1 MDRLF
6 NRLILLFRYAGQ
18 SLLVLAT
25 LLLIFLAVTALSF
38 ASTHRDCVEQ
48 YDPQVDYFPDK
59 ARLIH
64 ARGFTLDYFGH
75 YKVLT
80 VLTPWPGATRNFRYV
95 LVQCG
100 TPPPTGYPDAQI
112 IEVPIVKVI
121 ALTKPQLPHLE
132 LLDVLDGLLALDS
145 LDRVYS
151 QTVNRKIAA
160 GQLVAVGWG
169 TTIDAER
176 ILALEPDLVM
186 ATAYD
191 QPQHNVHPI
200 LQRVGI
206 PVVINAEYTE
216 PTPLGRTEWLK
227 FTAALFNKEQRAER
241 VFNDIASRYRAYAEL
256 TQDLPDGKRPTVLT
270 GALYGS
276 AWYVPSGNSYLAQL
290 LDIAGG
296 DYLWADTDATGN
308 IPLDFEA
315 VYARAWQ
322 ADYWLTTKNE
332 WLTRADM
339 QAADARYD
347 VFTAYQHG
355 RVYNNNARLSA
366 TGGNDYWE
374 RATLEPD
381 MILADLIKIFH
392 PSLVPEHTLKYFR
405 KLP

>member
-6 NRLILLFRYAGQ
+6 IHFILLRRAAGQ
-18 SLLVLAT
+18 RLLLLAILLVMIAPGLAT
-25 LLLIFLAVTALSF
+25 PVK
-38 ASTHRDCVEQ
+38 STDRDCVEQ

-59 ARLIH
+59 ADLTH
-64 ARGFTLDYFGH
+64 ARGFTLEYFGH
-75 YKVLT
+75 YKILT
-80 VLTPWPGATRNFRYV
+80 VVTPWPGAARSFRYV

-100 TPPPTGYPDAQI
+100 TPPPDGFSDAQF

-151 QTVNRKIAA
+151 QTVNQKIDEDK
-160 GQLVAVGWG
+160 LVAVGWG

-241 VFNDIASRYRAYAEL
+241 LFNDIATRYHAYAEL
-256 TQDLPDGKRPTVLT
+256 THDLPAEQRPTVLT

-276 AWYVPSGNSYLAQL
+276 AWFVPSGNSYLAQL
-290 LDIAGG
+290 LHIAGG
-296 DYLWADTDATGN
+296 DYLWADTDTVGN

-339 QAADARYD
+339 QAADARYE
-347 VFTAYQHG
+347 VFTAYQQG

-392 PSLVPEHTLKYFR
+392 PDLVPKHTLKYFR

>member
-6 NRLILLFRYAGQ
+6 ILLILLRRTAGQ
-18 SLLVLAT
+18 RLLVLAA
-25 LLLIFLAVTALSF
+25 LMLIAPGLAAVPAD
-38 ASTHRDCVEQ
+38 RNCVEQ

-59 ARLIH
+59 ARLTH
-64 ARGFTLDYFGH
+64 ARGFKLEYFGH

-80 VLTPWPGATRNFRYV
+80 VLTPWPGATRSFRYV

-100 TPPPTGYPDAQI
+100 TPPPDGYPDAQF
-112 IEVPIVKVI
+112 IEVPIVRVI

-132 LLDVLDGLLALDS
+132 LLNVLDGLLALDS

-151 QTVNRKIAA
+151 QTVNRKIK
-160 GQLVAVGWG
+160 GDQLVAVGWG

-200 LQRVGI
+200 LRRVGI

-227 FTAALFNKEQRAER
+227 FTAALFNKEQQAER
-241 VFNDIASRYRAYAEL
+241 LFNDIATRYQAYAKL
-256 TQDLPDGKRPTVLT
+256 TRDLPAAQRPTVLT

-276 AWYVPSGNSYLAQL
+276 AWFVPSGNSYLAQL

-296 DYLWADTDATGN
+296 DYLWADTDAIGN

-315 VYARAWQ
+315 VYARGWQ

-339 QAADARYD
+339 LAADARYE
-347 VFTAYQHG
+347 VFTAYQQG

-366 TGGNDYWE
+366 SGGNDYWE

-381 MILADLIKIFH
+381 MILADFIKIFH
-392 PSLVPEHTLKYFR
+392 PTLVPEHTLKYFR

>member
-1 MDRLF
+1 M
-6 NRLILLFRYAGQ
+6 FRNPGRGYFVFAC
-18 SLLVLAT
+18 
-25 LLLIFLAVTALSF
+25 LLLILSPVPVTSF
-38 ASTHRDCVEQ
+38 AATDRACVEH
-48 YDPQVDYFPDK
+48 YDPQIDYFPDK

-64 ARGFTLDYFGH
+64 ARGFKLDYFNH

-80 VLTPWPGATRNFRYV
+80 VLTPWPGATRSFRYV

-100 TPPPTGYPDAQI
+100 TPLPEGYPDAQFI
-112 IEVPIVKVI
+112 QVPIVKVI

-132 LLDVLDGLLALDS
+132 LLDVLDGLVALDS

-151 QTVNRKIAA
+151 PMVNRKIAA
-160 GQLVAVGWG
+160 DQLVAVGWG

-176 ILALEPDLVM
+176 ILALAPDLVI

-216 PTPLGRTEWLK
+216 STPLGRTEWLK
-227 FTAALFNKEQRAER
+227 FTAALFNKEREAER
-241 VFNDIASRYRAYAEL
+241 LFDAIAGRYQAYTEL
-256 TQDLPDGKRPTVLT
+256 TRDLPPATRPTVLT

-276 AWYVPSGNSYLAQL
+276 VWFVPSGNSYLAQL
-290 LDIAGG
+290 LRIAGG
-296 DYLWADTDATGN
+296 DYLWADTATAGN

-339 QAADARYD
+339 QAADARYTE
-347 VFTAYQHG
+347 FAAYRQQ

-366 TGGNDYWE
+366 SGGNDYWE

-392 PSLVPEHTLKYFR
+392 PGLLPEHTLKYFR

>member
-6 NRLILLFRYAGQ
+6 NRFILLLCYGGQ
-18 SLLVLAT
+18 GPLVLAA
-25 LLLIFLAVTALSF
+25 LLLINSPVPAAPV
-38 ASTHRDCVEQ
+38 ASTGRTCVEH
-48 YDPQVDYFPDK
+48 YDPQIDYFPDK
-59 ARLIH
+59 AHLIY
-64 ARGFTLDYFGH
+64 ARGFTLEYFGH

-80 VLTPWPGATRNFRYV
+80 VLTPWPGATRSFRYL

-100 TPPPTGYPDAQI
+100 TPTPDGYTDAQI
-112 IEVPIVKVI
+112 LQVPIVKVI
-121 ALTKPQLPHLE
+121 ALTKPQLSQLE
-132 LLDVLDGLLALDS
+132 LLNALDGLLALDS

-151 QTVNRKIAA
+151 PAVNRKIAA

-169 TTIDAER
+169 TNIDAER
-176 ILALEPDLVM
+176 ILALDPDLVM

-216 PTPLGRTEWLK
+216 PSPLGRAEWLK
-227 FTAALFNKEQRAER
+227 FTAALFNKEQQAER
-241 VFNDIASRYRAYAEL
+241 LFNDIVARYHAYAEL
-256 TQDLPDGKRPTVLT
+256 TRDLPIAQRPTVLT
-270 GALYGS
+270 GALYGG

-290 LDIAGG
+290 LRIAGG
-296 DYLWADTDATGN
+296 DYLWADTDAAGN

-322 ADYWLTTKNE
+322 ADYWLTNKNE
-332 WLTRADM
+332 WLTRTDM
-339 QAADARYD
+339 QAADARYEE
-347 VFTAYQHG
+347 FTAYQHG

-392 PSLVPEHTLKYFR
+392 PALVPGHTLKYFR